1 MSRNFVIPASFS
13 LTRKGKVLLL
23 LNEEYKDEL
32 LGLGIEDPEELMKN
46 PPGAT
51 FFFGGRKP
59 HPSIPLKNGKSV
71 VFRAYSHGGLF
82 RAFTRNLYF
91 RDFRSFHELA
101 LTEKIRFSGVPTIQ
115 PVGAIHQFTFLR
127 FYKAYFLSLEVPG
140 ATDLTRFFKQ
150 IGPQPKPQQLIFKR
164 KMIRSAG
171 HLLRQFHE
179 SGAFHGDL
187 QLKNILIAG
196 DHPLLIDFDRSYQGP
211 RLSAGERT
219 KNLLRLVRSAEKW
232 RRFGIPISR
241 TDFWRF
247 FSAYAEGDSEI
258 KDMMR
263 RKLRT
268 YTIRT
273 FFYRLGWA
281 LEGVLRERSSESSV
295 QSSE

>member
-13 LTRKGKVLLL
+13 LTRRGKVLLL
-23 LNEEYKDEL
+23 INDEYKDEL
-32 LGLGIEDPEELMKN
+32 LGLGIGNPEKFMKN

-59 HPSIPLKNGKSV
+59 HPSIPLKNGKRV
-71 VFRAYSHGGLF
+71 VFRAYSHGGLL

-91 RDFRSFHELA
+91 RDFRSFNELA
-101 LTEKIRFSGVPTIQ
+101 ITEKIRLSGVPTIQ
-115 PVGAIHQFTFLR
+115 PVCAIHQFTFLGL
-127 FYKAYFLSLEVPG
+127 YKAYFLSLEVPG
-140 ATDLTRFFKQ
+140 ATDLIRFFQQ
-150 IGPQPKPQQLIFKR
+150 IGPQPRLQKLIFKR

-171 HLLRQFHE
+171 LLLRQFHE

-211 RLSAGERT
+211 GLSVGERT
-219 KNLLRLVRSAEKW
+219 KNLFRLARSAEKW
-232 RRFGIPISR
+232 RRFGIPITR

-258 KDMMR
+258 RELMR
-263 RKLRT
+263 KKLRT

-273 FFYRLGWA
+273 FFYRLCWA
-281 LEGVLRERSSESSV
+281 LEGVQRERSSESSV
-295 QSSE
+295 RSSE